1 MDSKKMEKAP
11 FDERNER
18 FADYL
23 ARTLKVWPEGVTE
36 MRHSAI
42 SVMREEWEALRQQ
55 VPQDE
60 VPQGAIL
67 LPREIHVGDKRIP
80 FNNPRIHDGF
90 VAGWNAYREEM
101 EKLGPLQAQSSA
113 EIVRLRKAW
122 AAVLE
127 SAENLNTE
135 CLDVRNKLRSLP
147 SYIAVLDQYQAEDGK
162 FVRLDDVLG
171 AIGACQGSKDTSELQ
186 AWEDAAL
193 LKLAEVLGYSSDMN
207 CITTLANTAC
217 VRINRLN
224 LQISEDAS
232 LLHMLYLEK
241 NVTEEA
247 CRRVE
252 QILNRNILATAENKS

>member
-11 FDERNER
+11 FNER
-18 FADYL
+18 TERFGEYL

-36 MRHSAI
+36 MRHASF

-55 VPQDE
+55 APQD
-60 VPQGAIL
+60 VQPQDAIL
-67 LPREIHVGDKRIP
+67 LPGEIYVGDKRIP

-101 EKLGPLQAQSSA
+101 EKLGPLQAQNSA

-147 SYIAVLDQYQAEDGK
+147 SYIAVLDHYEAEDGK

-171 AIGACQGSKDTSELQ
+171 AIGARQDSNDTSDLQ
-186 AWEDAAL
+186 AWENVAL

-207 CITTLANTAC
+207 CVTTLSNTAW

-224 LQISEDAS
+224 LQISEYAS
-232 LLHMLYLEK
+232 LLHMLYLDQ

-247 CRRVE
+247 CKRIE
-252 QILNRNILATAENKS
+252 QILNRTIPAVIENKS